1 MLCVNRS
8 RGYISTVRGRSL
20 RKKRIVRH
28 LHLGVVKRSKGRL
41 RRVKGYRKS
50 SGLGLKR
57 FTGKWLSIGGR
68 ERGK

>member
-1 MLCVNRS
+1 M
-8 RGYISTVRGRSL
+8 